1 MLLLEISYL
10 CVFRTIYNNRYS
22 EKEIEI
28 GFLKT

>member
-1 MLLLEISYL
+1 MILSEMSYL

-28 GFLKT
+28 GFL